1 MNKVK
6 IIFLSLI
13 CFGAIG
19 YACKKEPVDPKLFVE
34 NYLIGKWPLKLQ
46 VATVIRNVA
55 DTITPSDSTVF
66 VTPNETGFTEK
77 QQFVRGTSVV
87 NFNIDATGENIT
99 FSGSPDSTWHIE
111 YARKSSFKIIYTRK
125 EPAGTDIISHVLTRE
140 FSR

>member
-6 IIFLSLI
+6 VIFLCLI
-13 CFGAIG
+13 SFGVIG
-19 YACKKEPVDPKLFVE
+19 YACQKEPTDPKFFVE

-46 VATVIRNVA
+46 VATVIKNAA

-77 QQFVRGTSVV
+77 QQFFRGTSVV

-111 YARKSSFKIIYTRK
+111 YARKNTLKIVYTRK
-125 EPAGTDIISHVLTRE
+125 ETVGIDIMSHVLTRE